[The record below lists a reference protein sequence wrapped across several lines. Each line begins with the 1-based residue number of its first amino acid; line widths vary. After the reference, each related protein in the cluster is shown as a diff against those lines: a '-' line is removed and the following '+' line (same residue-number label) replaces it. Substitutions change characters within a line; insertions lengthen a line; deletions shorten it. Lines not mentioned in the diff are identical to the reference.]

1 MILAY
6 HKALENGQPPAREAE
21 QHRADLL
28 QYAAASG
35 LVINEWQIGR
45 RLKAVLARMKPGD
58 VLLTTEISNLGDSLR
73 DIRTLVNSC
82 ISRRLKIIVTRDNYV
97 FDDSLS
103 TQLLLTAL
111 ETAIKIA
118 SDIKSQN
125 TRKTLQ
131 WVRSQGK
138 KLGRPRGS
146 SNRELKLSGS
156 EDKIRQYLRQKI
168 SKSEIAR
175 RLGVNRMTLY
185 AFLNKLNK

>member
-6 HKALENGQPPAREAE
+6 HKALENRQQPAREAE

-73 DIRTLVNSC
+73 DIRILVSSC
-82 ISRRLKIIVTRDNYV
+82 IRRRLKIIVTRDNYV

-131 WVRSQGK
+131 LARSQGK
-138 KLGRPRGS
+138 KLGRPRGG

>member
-6 HKALENGQPPAREAE
+6 HRVSEKGVEDAQR
-21 QHRADLL
+21 HRADLL

-35 LVINEWQIGR
+35 LTINDWHTGR
-45 RLKAVLARMKPGD
+45 RLKPVLARMKPGD

-73 DIRTLVNSC
+73 DIQTLVSNC
-82 ISRRLKIIVTRDNYV
+82 VNRRFKIIVTHDNYV

-103 TQLLLTAL
+103 TRLLVTAL

-118 SDIKSQN
+118 ADIKSQN

-131 WVRSQGK
+131 LIRSQGK

-146 SNRELKLSGS
+146 CNKELKLSGC
-156 EDKIRQYLRQKI
+156 EDKIRQLLRQKV
-168 SKSEIAR
+168 SKTEIAR

-185 AFLNKLNK
+185 AFLQKINN

>member
-6 HKALENGQPPAREAE
+6 HRVSEKGVEDAQR
-21 QHRADLL
+21 HRTDLL

-82 ISRRLKIIVTRDNYV
+82 IRRRLKIIVTRDNYV

-131 WVRSQGK
+131 LARSQGK
-138 KLGRPRGS
+138 KLGRPRGG